1 MYPNPFES
9 SGLLGF
15 GNCVR
20 VERLRWQRG
29 R

>member
-1 MYPNPFES
+1 MHSNPFES

-15 GNCVR
+15 GYCLR

-29 R
+29 G